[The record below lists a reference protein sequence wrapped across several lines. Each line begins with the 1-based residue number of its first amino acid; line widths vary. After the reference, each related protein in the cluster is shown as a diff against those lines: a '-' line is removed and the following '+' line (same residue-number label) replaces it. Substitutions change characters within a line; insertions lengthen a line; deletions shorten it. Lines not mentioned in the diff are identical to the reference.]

1 MKPSKPHH
9 AILWLFAMG
18 LVGPAVACERE
29 QPAESPQ
36 PTTSAQAYN
45 AQPAGYPP
53 GAYPQPTA
61 TAYAQPTA
69 TAYAQ
74 PTATA
79 PTAAAPPAAPPPATA
94 TAAPTVAATTAP
106 ATTAPATA
114 VPSFPTLPVPN
125 FQFPSPQILSQILPT
140 VPLDPK
146 LLQQLQQAG
155 QQLLQ
160 RGTALLNPGDP
171 TDAGLKAAAMK
182 DAPLM
187 VPEGA
192 PYKDT
197 LMANSH
203 KAFDVTLQGNKCYT
217 IIAYSPPGQVTDIDL
232 HLLVPPF
239 YNMDAGHDDSH
250 DSTAVIGKGQAPL
263 CPFTLIPIPYRVD
276 VYAKAGQG
284 QVAVQVYSK
293 NK

>member
-1 MKPSKPHH
+1 MKPSKPHLS
-9 AILWLFAMG
+9 ILWLFGMG
-18 LVGPAVACERE
+18 LLGPAIGCERD

-45 AQPAGYPP
+45 PQPPP
-53 GAYPQPTA
+53 GAYPPPTA

-69 TAYAQ
+69 T
-74 PTATA
+74 TAAA
-79 PTAAAPPAAPPPATA
+79 PTAAPPPTAPATA
-94 TAAPTVAATTAP
+94 TAAAPT
-106 ATTAPATA
+106 ATA
-114 VPSFPTLPVPN
+114 ALPSFPTTLPVPN
-125 FQFPSPQILSQILPT
+125 FQFPSPQILTQILPT

-155 QQLLQ
+155 QELLQ
-160 RGTALLNPGDP
+160 RGTMLLGDP
-171 TDAGLKAAAMK
+171 TDAGLKAAAVK
-182 DAPLM
+182 YAPLM
-187 VPEGA
+187 VAEGA

-203 KAFDVTLQGNKCYT
+203 KAFDVTLQGGKCYT
-217 IIAYSPPGQVTDIDL
+217 IIAYSPPGQITNIDL

-239 YNMDAGHDDSH
+239 YNMDAGHDDTN

-276 VYAKAGQG
+276 VFAKAGQG

-293 NK
+293 SK

>member
-9 AILWLFAMG
+9 SILWLFAMG
-18 LVGPAVACERE
+18 LLGPVIACERD

-45 AQPAGYPP
+45 GQPTGYPP

-69 TAYAQ
+69 T
-74 PTATA
+74 TAVA
-79 PTAAAPPAAPPPATA
+79 PTAAPAATTPPPATA
-94 TAAPTVAATTAP
+94 TATPPPP
-106 ATTAPATA
+106 ATTTATATATPPATA
-114 VPSFPTLPVPN
+114 TLPSFPTLPVPN

-171 TDAGLKAAAMK
+171 TDAGLKTAAVK
-182 DAPLM
+182 YAPLM

-217 IIAYSPPGQVTDIDL
+217 IIAYSPPGQVTNIDL

-239 YNMDAGHDDSH
+239 YNMDAGHDDSN